1 MPVCRAAQAE
11 GLTLAQIRSALSTL
25 PANRQPSKRD
35 WEQLSKHW
43 HHDLE
48 TKITELERLRD
59 NLASCI
65 GCGCLSLESCGLFN
79 PGDRAAKRGDG
90 PRYLHGDPVVAD

>member
-1 MPVCRAAQAE
+1 M

-25 PANRQPSKRD
+25 PANRQASKRD
-35 WEQLSKHW
+35 WERLSQHW

-48 TKITELERLRD
+48 ARIAELERLRD

-65 GCGCLSLESCGLFN
+65 GCGCLSLESCALFN
-79 PGDRAAKRGDG
+79 PRDRAAERGDG
-90 PRYLHGDPVVAD
+90 PRYLLGDPVASD